1 MLLLHSRPLRAR
13 EDLYNI
19 YSNWW
24 DDYRRFYKAI
34 TAYCFYK
41 VQELPGNRYHTSR
54 SGILIDHL
62 DRYSSQCRHGSQCR
76 YGSQC
81 RHRSQG
87 HHGRH
92 GGTGHSYLGHLGHLD
107 SYATLNS
114 QSRQVRSRI
123 FLSNLVKLSHDLG
136 IFSLSYFGTALRH
149 IQCVA

>member
-1 MLLLHSRPLRAR
+1 MLLSHSRPLRAR
-13 EDLYNI
+13 EDLCNI

-24 DDYRRFYKAI
+24 DDYRRFHKAI

-41 VQELPGNRYHTSR
+41 VQELPGNRYYTSR

-76 YGSQC
+76 
-81 RHRSQG
+81 HRSQG
-87 HHGRH
+87 HHSRYS
-92 GGTGHSYLGHLGHLD
+92 GTGHSYLGHLGHLD

-123 FLSNLVKLSHDLG
+123 FLFNLVNLLHDLG
-136 IFSLSYFGTALRH
+136 IFSLNYFGIALRY